1 MFATLHTRF
10 DEFVAWGRAT
20 APWKFVLAL
29 AGLSFVFLLSVPVL
43 VAALPIVV
51 LVVAV
56 ACLLIFAEVW
66 LHEFR
71 FLMELRD
78 DAFPGHNDKLI
89 WACLLI
95 VLPPVGA
102 WMFRAHRLVR
112 WPDANAATGVV
123 GDIS

>member
-1 MFATLHTRF
+1 MFATLQARY

-29 AGLSFVFLLSVPVL
+29 AGLSFVALLSVPVL
-43 VAALPIVV
+43 VAVLPIAL

-56 ACLLIFAEVW
+56 ACLVLFAEVW
-66 LHEFR
+66 LKEFR

-78 DAFPGHNDKLI
+78 DAFPGQNDKLI
-89 WACLLI
+89 WGILLI

-102 WMFRAHRLVR
+102 WLFRAHRLVR
-112 WPDANAATGVV
+112 WPEVKAATRVV
-123 GDIS
+123 GDVS